1 MEAHSFSFSYAVQYA
16 TLSLL
21 YRPFVVFRALMARS
35 CEKEMVS
42 LQVPENSHRQD
53 KERGDKEQSP
63 RCIQWDKAHREIRSP
78 RDSYTEAGPFEP

>member
-1 MEAHSFSFSYAVQYA
+1 MEAGSFSFSYTVQYA

-21 YRPFVVFRALMARS
+21 YRPFVVFRALMARL
-35 CEKEMVS
+35 CEEMVS

-63 RCIQWDKAHREIRSP
+63 RRICWDKAYREIRSP
-78 RDSYTEAGPFEP
+78 RDSYTDAGPFEP